1 MELSNILSELDINK
15 VTQHIKW
22 FTEETP
28 ARISGSGQDR
38 KAAEYIVN
46 TLRSYGLEAGI
57 YEFEAYNSRPGS
69 GSLQITSPI
78 REVVPCQPCAHVLST
93 PPAGVEAELVY
104 VRAGGQEDYEGIDVK
119 GKIVLAEVSYAPAT
133 PEKARIAWSK
143 GAIGIVLANW
153 GTPEEDVICMRALK
167 AVWGN
172 PTTKTFNEIPQI
184 AGVTISRP
192 WGEKLAGLCQKG
204 TVRVK
209 PCVTSPRFW
218 EKLPQPYGILRGSV
232 EPEKFVLVTGHLD
245 AWEPGVTCNATGD
258 ATILEI
264 TRVLAK
270 HASELRRSVYFVFWN
285 GHEIAEAAGSTW
297 FVDSFWPDISE
308 NCVAYINI
316 DSTGMRG
323 TSFLKVSVSRELSE
337 MVQKL
342 SKDVLDEPIHISHLT
357 RTGDQSFFGVGVPAI
372 SGRYSFSDEYIAKT
386 HGATLGWWNH
396 TRADTFDKYDPEVM
410 TKDIKVQA
418 SYVWTLATSPL
429 VPYGF
434 DPLIKDISDKIDKL
448 MAESGNVVDLAPIKD
463 EIARLKTLIQQVS
476 QLAGK
481 GNLAAREVAV
491 LNRVYLKLCRLLTNA
506 FYTYTDRFDQDSYGL
521 SILSKPIP
529 VLYRMVDLVKMD
541 PASLDFKLLRTE
553 LIRARNRVW
562 DAVNG
567 ATYALKDALSV
578 LHGAD
583 GFRN

>member
-1 MELSNILSELDINK
+1 
-15 VTQHIKW
+15 
-22 FTEETP
+22 
-28 ARISGSGQDR
+28 
-38 KAAEYIVN
+38 
-46 TLRSYGLEAGI
+46 
-57 YEFEAYNSRPGS
+57 
-69 GSLQITSPI
+69 
-78 REVVPCQPCAHVLST
+78 
-93 PPAGVEAELVY
+93 
-104 VRAGGQEDYEGIDVK
+104 
-119 GKIVLAEVSYAPAT
+119 
-133 PEKARIAWSK
+133 
-143 GAIGIVLANW
+143 
-153 GTPEEDVICMRALK
+153 
-167 AVWGN
+167 
-172 PTTKTFNEIPQI
+172 
-184 AGVTISRP
+184 
-192 WGEKLAGLCQKG
+192 
-204 TVRVK
+204 
-209 PCVTSPRFW
+209 
-218 EKLPQPYGILRGSV
+218 
-232 EPEKFVLVTGHLD
+232 
-245 AWEPGVTCNATGD
+245 
-258 ATILEI
+258 
-264 TRVLAK
+264 
-270 HASELRRSVYFVFWN
+270 
-285 GHEIAEAAGSTW
+285 
-297 FVDSFWPDISE
+297 
-308 NCVAYINI
+308 
-316 DSTGMRG
+316 
-323 TSFLKVSVSRELSE
+323 
-337 MVQKL
+337 
-342 SKDVLDEPIHISHLT
+342 
-357 RTGDQSFFGVGVPAI
+357 
-372 SGRYSFSDEYIAKT
+372 
-386 HGATLGWWNH
+386 
-396 TRADTFDKYDPEVM
+396 M